1 MPESVL
7 HFRMERHEDDGVYF
21 VISGVEIALV
31 TEGET
36 PEEAFRNL
44 REAVALYYEGDNL
57 RDSFIPEE
65 ELRSHFYT
73 D

>member
-1 MPESVL
+1 VL
-7 HFRMERHEDDGVYF
+7 
-21 VISGVEIALV
+21 SGVEIALV

-44 REAVALYYEGDNL
+44 REAVTLYFEGDNL

>member
-1 MPESVL
+1 
-7 HFRMERHEDDGVYF
+7 
-21 VISGVEIALV
+21 V

-36 PEEAFRNL
+36 PEEAFQNL
-44 REAVALYYEGDNL
+44 REAVTLYYEGD
-57 RDSFIPEE
+57 RFIPEE